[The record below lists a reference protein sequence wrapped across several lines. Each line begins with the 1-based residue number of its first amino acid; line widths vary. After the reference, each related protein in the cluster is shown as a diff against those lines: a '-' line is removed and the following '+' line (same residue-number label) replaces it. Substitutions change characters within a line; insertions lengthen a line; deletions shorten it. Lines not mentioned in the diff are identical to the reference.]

1 VAPLLSGPR
10 VDDAIGMPFTVMLAA
25 VLMGAGAV
33 SAAVVGL
40 KLPEDARLGAGLAL
54 VLGAG
59 VGVGV
64 LAVGLFIAQPPTPSG
79 SASAQQA
86 ALLVASAAGLLAVEV
101 ALGVVWRRA
110 GSTRS

>member
-1 VAPLLSGPR
+1 VPLLTGPA
-10 VDDAIGMPFTVMLAA
+10 VDDARDMPFTVMLAV

-59 VGVGV
+59 VGVAV

-79 SASAQQA
+79 AAGAQQV
-86 ALLVASAAGLLAVEV
+86 ALLVASVAGLLAVEV
-101 ALGVVWRRA
+101 GLGIVWRRA